1 MQLPV
6 MGKIGGPCRHH
17 GATAGA
23 QANHT
28 TVDRKTPSPTPWNN
42 GGKRGLL
49 NEFYDLGP
57 VAVNVSRDEGRSDTR
72 QSLPNTPARRPE
84 MAPKH
89 APIISEMIATT
100 PGLPRLSDETS
111 SKTGPPRRKSPAVVA

>member
-57 VAVNVSRDEGRSDTR
+57 VAVNCFPGRGSI
-72 QSLPNTPARRPE
+72 RRTSV
-84 MAPKH
+84 AAQH
-89 APIISEMIATT
+89 A
-100 PGLPRLSDETS
+100 GETS
-111 SKTGPPRRKSPAVVA
+111 